1 MVRPRFAKLPPAQQQ
16 AILGAALDEFAA
28 YGFYDASL
36 NRVIEA
42 AGISKGSMYY
52 YFDDK
57 EDLFAHV
64 VRVEFERLFAA
75 LGAVA
80 LPPEPG
86 PDAFWSA
93 VQAYYLDAMAAMA
106 ARPQLAALVRGWL
119 AASDNPALQ
128 RAQHDMEQEILPGVE
143 RVLAMG
149 QAAGAVRDDLPPDR
163 GRPWHGQGDGP
174 VVDDPAARRHR
185 TARAGRRAHRDDP
198 QSAAVLIPVPPRR
211 PRGSPGF
218 VDARLL
224 EPPHSSSAV
233 GLLVAVTSRK
243 SEAVADR
250 LIAARTLVAAYDR
263 PFAHVPGT
271 KNACWV
277 PERGHAG

>member
-1 MVRPRFAKLPPAQQQ
+1 MVRPRFAKLPATQQQ

-57 EDLFAHV
+57 EDLFAHL

-128 RAQHDMEQEILPGVE
+128 RAQHDMEQEILPAVE
-143 RVLAMG
+143 HVLAMG
-149 QAAGAVRDDLPPDR
+149 QAAGAVRDDLPTGLLIAVVLGMGRAMDLWLMTQQPDATAL
-163 GRPWHGQGDGP
+163 PELDG
-174 VVDDPAARRHR
+174 AL
-185 TARAGRRAHRDDP
+185 TGMIRRALQP
-198 QSAAVLIPVPPRR
+198 
-211 PRGSPGF
+211 
-218 VDARLL
+218 
-224 EPPHSSSAV
+224 
-233 GLLVAVTSRK
+233 
-243 SEAVADR
+243 
-250 LIAARTLVAAYDR
+250 
-263 PFAHVPGT
+263 
-271 KNACWV
+271 
-277 PERGHAG
+277 